1 MGFAEFGNDLY
12 TGRRSFDFVGHR
24 FRWYA
29 IAGVL
34 VLLCAATLAVKG
46 LNPGIEFR
54 GGSEFRIPKVADTSE
69 ITGQD
74 AVTSV
79 VPGSEARVSLLSS
92 DSVRVQTEKLSD
104 ADTGEVRQ
112 ALAEA
117 YDVPEETITSSFVGA
132 TWGADVSRKALQGLL
147 IFLVLVAVVISL
159 YFRTWKMAAAGLVAL
174 LFDLLVT
181 VGVYSLVGFEVTPAS
196 VIGFLTILGYSL
208 YDTVVVFDKVR
219 ENTEHVTASTKHT
232 YGEAANLAVNQT
244 LVRSINT
251 SVVALL
257 PVASILFIG
266 AFLLG
271 AGTLKDISL
280 ALFVGIAAGT
290 LSSIFIATPL
300 LVDLRRREPELA
312 QQEERVRRRRAE
324 EARGAGVGGGEK
336 RRRREPEPGSPEAE
350 AELIGAAPAPAT
362 SRAPAYGTPP
372 ARQQRHQP
380 KRGKRAG
387 KGHR

>member
-1 MGFAEFGNDLY
+1 MGFASFGNDLY

-24 FRWYA
+24 VRWY
-29 IAGVL
+29 IAAVIL
-34 VLLCAATLAVKG
+34 VALCALTLFVRG

-54 GGSEFRIPKVADTSE
+54 GGSEFRVPKVSDTSE
-69 ITGQD
+69 IKGQD
-74 AVTSV
+74 AVHTV
-79 VPGSEARVSLLSS
+79 VAGTEARVSKINN
-92 DSVRVQTEKLSD
+92 DSVRVQTEKLTD
-104 ADTGEVRQ
+104 AQTDEVKT
-112 ALAEA
+112 ALAKA
-117 YDVPEETITSSFVGA
+117 YGVEENTITTSFVGA
-132 TWGADVSRKALQGLL
+132 SWGQDVSRKAIQGLL
-147 IFLVLVAVVISL
+147 IFLALVALVISL

-174 LFDLLVT
+174 IFDLTLT

-219 ENTEHVTASTKHT
+219 ENTEHVTASTKYT

-300 LVDLRRREPELA
+300 LVDLRRREPELVA
-312 QQEERVRRRRAE
+312 QAERVARRRTE
-324 EARGAGVGGGEK
+324 EARGGGSG
-336 RRRREPEPGSPEAE
+336 RRRAAESEPGSPEDE
-350 AELIGAAPAPAT
+350 SGELIAAGPSQSP
-362 SRAPAYGTPP
+362 SWGSPPP
-372 ARQQRHQP
+372 ARGQRNQP
-380 KRGKRAG
+380 RRGRRAG